1 MFGMQF
7 ANNPKAMVKLFW
19 EMHVSPGFF
28 LCAEAASTSSGC
40 RWQKAPRSWRESA
53 PTRWSRTAA
62 GTKTNTSAT
71 NCGSDLTEPRLLQTS
86 PCEGL
91 FQGRLQSH
99 TGAPPTSGPQ
109 PPAVLAWSS
118 QPGCVRSGR
127 LSWPS
132 LSDPYTPQGT
142 SSNTAPPAGSW
153 NTAHGQIINQKHPPE
168 YKHNRC
174 TSCRWCGHSSD
185 RPDMPGIFDSCLS
198 QSQITALLQLNE
210 LWSLCTIWV
219 KPHRQDAKMKILSAP
234 ANQVTVINKL
244 IILTSAPGEEVKIIW
259 SVIIKSSWLLF
270 PDDAS
275 LDICPKTLPVVS
287 WNPIIPIS
295 NHPYITR
302 IKRLKVDQMSNK
314 HVQVRSEIPS
324 QSFEPSARWRT
335 RRSAH
340 GWSGTESAQ
349 PRRDRRAAG
358 RKA

>member
-1 MFGMQF
+1 
-7 ANNPKAMVKLFW
+7 MVKLFW

-71 NCGSDLTEPRLLQTS
+71 NCGSDLTGPRLLRTS

-153 NTAHGQIINQKHPPE
+153 NTAHRRIINQKHPPRIQTQWQTL
-168 YKHNRC
+168 Y
-174 TSCRWCGHSSD
+174 
-185 RPDMPGIFDSCLS
+185 
-198 QSQITALLQLNE
+198 LLQVMRPF
-210 LWSLCTIWV
+210 LWQAWHARNFRLMPI
-219 KPHRQDAKMKILSAP
+219 P
-234 ANQVTVINKL
+234 VT
-244 IILTSAPGEEVKIIW
+244 
-259 SVIIKSSWLLF
+259 
-270 PDDAS
+270 
-275 LDICPKTLPVVS
+275 
-287 WNPIIPIS
+287 
-295 NHPYITR
+295 NHC
-302 IKRLKVDQMSNK
+302 
-314 HVQVRSEIPS
+314 
-324 QSFEPSARWRT
+324 PSAAEWALK
-335 RRSAH
+335 SMH
-340 GWSGTESAQ
+340 HLS
-349 PRRDRRAAG
+349 
-358 RKA
+358 KAP